1 MVDNMGKKVIEYYQ
15 AKRQIGGN
23 IIIIDTEK
31 CTAREAT
38 KLAARKWFEKKS
50 VRLVLSVIGF
60 VVMAILLRN
69 IERTSSGYSAVELFI
84 LKTPV
89 LAVMI
94 FSATGLIS
102 NIGKFTILKFVILA
116 SVLALILGVVY
127 PIYIFFSN
135 IDLTA
140 STTIQQAVGY
150 EVLRQLPCVIIAL
163 AISLIPMGI
172 STIKKRK
179 SNPPLWG
186 RIFISVEIKK
196 F

>member
-1 MVDNMGKKVIEYYQ
+1 M
-15 AKRQIGGN
+15 
-23 IIIIDTEK
+23 IIDTEK

-38 KLAARKWFEKKS
+38 KFAARKWFEKRS
-50 VRLVLSVIGF
+50 VRIILSVIGF
-60 VVMAILLRN
+60 IVTAVLLRN
-69 IERTSSGYSAVELFI
+69 LQRTSSSYSAVELFI

-94 FSATGLIS
+94 FSAAGLIS
-102 NIGKFTILKFVILA
+102 NIGKFTMRKFVISA
-116 SVLALILGVVY
+116 SVSALILCVVY

-150 EVLRQLPCVIIAL
+150 EVFRQLPCVIIAL

-172 STIKKRK
+172 SAIKKRK
-179 SNPPLWG
+179 A
-186 RIFISVEIKK
+186 KA
-196 F
+196 